1 MNFAH
6 MGMRQ
11 NVRLGEVF
19 DDSQNVVTG
28 ALNTSGGD
36 PLLGVVLKNF

>member
-1 MNFAH
+1 

-19 DDSQNVVTG
+19 DDGQHVVTG

-36 PLLGVVLKNF
+36 PLLGVVLKIF